1 MLSSR
6 DISLLR
12 PDVAENCRIL
22 IALAKKAGRSVL
34 VTETVRDDE
43 YQAYLYAQGRTR
55 PGSIIT
61 NSPVPT
67 FHSVKAGLAFDV
79 CQNVKGREYDDE
91 GFWKVVGAIGKKI
104 GFTWGGDWKSIVDK
118 PHFQWDAG
126 GKYTGSMILAGQY
139 PPPMPRYQEDEEMT
153 QEQFEAFYE
162 KINPFIRTID
172 DVPDWMKPEVRKLLD
187 AEIING
193 GTVKAANPDD
203 INMRLE
209 TLKAIVVAA
218 RMRGI

>member
-187 AEIING
+187 EEIING

>member
-1 MLSSR
+1 
-6 DISLLR
+6 
-12 PDVAENCRIL
+12 
-22 IALAKKAGRSVL
+22 
-34 VTETVRDDE
+34 
-43 YQAYLYAQGRTR
+43 
-55 PGSIIT
+55 
-61 NSPVPT
+61 
-67 FHSVKAGLAFDV
+67 
-79 CQNVKGREYDDE
+79 
-91 GFWKVVGAIGKKI
+91 
-104 GFTWGGDWKSIVDK
+104 
-118 PHFQWDAG
+118 
-126 GKYTGSMILAGQY
+126 
-139 PPPMPRYQEDEEMT
+139 
-153 QEQFEAFYE
+153 AFYE

>member
-79 CQNVKGREYDDE
+79 CQNVKGREYNDE
-91 GFWKVVGAIGKKI
+91 GFWEIVGAIGKKI
-104 GFTWGGDWKSIVDK
+104 GFTWGGDWKSLVDK

-126 GKYTGSMILAGQY
+126 GKYTSSMILSGQY
-139 PPPMPRYQEDEEMT
+139 PPEMPRYKEDEEMT

-193 GTVKAANPDD
+193 GTVKAINPDD
-203 INMRLE
+203 INMRFE
-209 TLKAIVVAA
+209 TLKAVVIAA
-218 RMRGI
+218 RMRGL